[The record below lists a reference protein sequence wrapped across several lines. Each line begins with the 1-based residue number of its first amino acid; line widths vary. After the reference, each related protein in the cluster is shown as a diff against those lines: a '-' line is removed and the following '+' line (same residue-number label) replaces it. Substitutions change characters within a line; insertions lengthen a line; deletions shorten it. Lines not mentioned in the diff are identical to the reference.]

1 MNRNRRRGFA
11 VLYSL
16 AVLALAASAATADT
30 YPIQNKTTTTAPGSL
45 GAGQSVSIAGL
56 HNGGVYAGGFTTTAT
71 SVDTSNGYSGS
82 TLWLNGAT
90 VRTYCM
96 ELTGT
101 LQQSS
106 NLTSRIE
113 QIPPAGGLNP
123 TNGSTYVANSDLAAQ
138 RASYVVAAYGEGVGA
153 SAMVQA
159 AVQLAV
165 WNIMYVSGVTTQGDV
180 TLGTQFRVTSANS
193 STITLA
199 NQYLADSWNGGSV
212 KYGQGFVVRQNVKY
226 DGTAN
231 NPTGQD
237 LIYGSST
244 TPAVPEPSSFAIA
257 GLGSLGFLAY
267 HWRRR
272 RKA

>member
-11 VLYSL
+11 ALCSM
-16 AVLALAASAATADT
+16 AVLALGASIAAADT
-30 YPIQNKTTTTAPGSL
+30 YPIQNYTTTTAPGSQ

-56 HNGGVYAGGFTTTAT
+56 HTGGVYAGGFTTTAT
-71 SVDTSNGYSGS
+71 GVDNTNGYSGS
-82 TLWLNGAT
+82 TLWLGGAT

-138 RASYVVAAYGEGVGA
+138 RAAYVVAAYGEGVGA
-153 SAMVQA
+153 TAQIQA

-165 WNIMYVSGVTTQGDV
+165 WNIMYESGIASQGNVTS
-180 TLGTQFRVTSANS
+180 GTKFYVTSANS
-193 STITLA
+193 TTIALA
-199 NQYLADSWNGGSV
+199 NQYLADSWNGGDI
-212 KYGQGFVVRQNVKY
+212 KYGQGYVVRQGIKY

-267 HWRRR
+267 QWRRR